1 MQENED
7 NIERFAPQS
16 DKAENAFIPSNRV
29 WVFRRGIG
37 LDKTEVATPQCNRI
51 MLLTFFD
58 AMLIASHPGL
68 FHVRENR
75 PPAHH
80 FLHVAF

>member
-1 MQENED
+1 MQEKEE

-37 LDKTEVATPQCNRI
+37 LDKTEVDTPQCNCNI
-51 MLLTFFD
+51 LFLSFLD
-58 AMLIASHPGL
+58 ACSSLSVSTTTGL
-68 FHVRENR
+68 FHV
-75 PPAHH
+75 
-80 FLHVAF
+80 